1 MAASVTN
8 GRRLKERNDAFH
20 NHANAKTKQ
29 DFLKSLSRLSINTEM
44 GFSH

>member
-20 NHANAKTKQ
+20 NQHANAKTKQ
-29 DFLKSLSRLSINTEM
+29 DFLKSFVEQII
-44 GFSH
+44 HQH